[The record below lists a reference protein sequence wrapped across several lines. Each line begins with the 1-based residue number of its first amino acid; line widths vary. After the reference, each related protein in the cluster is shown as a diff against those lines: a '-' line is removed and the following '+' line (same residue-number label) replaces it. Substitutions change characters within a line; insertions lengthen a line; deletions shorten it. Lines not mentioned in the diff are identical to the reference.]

1 MSHFRDRIFFV
12 YRLWVTVR
20 TVYFPL
26 WDRIFAKFKYRIFS
40 QTVYFT
46 IDPENGSSLKL
57 TVLSQTGGQTGR
69 SKGKKDDPKVRFGQ
83 LGYLGGQPRNKGGQ
97 PWSQREN
104 NSKLFPRFCRE
115 NNIFSNYFLK
125 KTRK

>member
-1 MSHFRDRIFFV
+1 M
-12 YRLWVTVR
+12 
-20 TVYFPL
+20 
-26 WDRIFAKFKYRIFS
+26 
-40 QTVYFT
+40 
-46 IDPENGSSLKL
+46 
-57 TVLSQTGGQTGR
+57 SQTGGQTGR

-115 NNIFSNYFLK
+115 NKKKLFSHFEK
-125 KTRK
+125 VRK